1 MTEKTNLSPELKKQ
15 LEQDPQYKLQHN
27 DEIDLMALVAV
38 LFKNKLL
45 IIIATVIVTALSI
58 GVVKMLPQKWT
69 SEAVII
75 PPTSEEVK
83 EVNEFSARL
92 NALGMEI
99 DLGSQRI
106 YNEFIVQYRSKV
118 NQEAFVKSTDY
129 FKTQLE
135 KLDNKNDPLEVQR
148 LVNRII
154 ADSIKLKYNGKEK
167 DSDDSD
173 VVLSFTAPTAVE
185 AQDLMDGYIRY
196 TASQV
201 RKKMKMDVDNAIAR
215 QLIYSVEALK
225 QDTNKIQIAYD
236 VKIEHLKRAIT
247 IAKAAGVARPIARDS
262 VAINDDPDYP
272 IALGSEAL
280 EEKLGIELKNRDL
293 ALISE
298 KLQNAQVY
306 IDNLNSLTTTE
317 LEFEPVRFIMTPDLP
332 IAKDSP
338 KSMLIVA
345 LGAILGFIMSCA
357 FVLGRDLYRNYN
369 QQNTRR
375 K

>member
-1 MTEKTNLSPELKKQ
+1 MTEKTNLSSELKKQ
-15 LEQDPQYKLQHN
+15 LEQDPQFKLQQN
-27 DEIDLMALVAV
+27 DEIDLMALLAV

-45 IIIATVIVTALSI
+45 IIIVTVIVTALSI

-69 SEAVII
+69 SEAII
-75 PPTSEEVK
+75 ITPTSEELK

-92 NALGMEI
+92 SALGMDV

-106 YNEFIVQYRSKV
+106 FNEFIIQYRSKV

-129 FKTQLE
+129 FKAMLD
-135 KLDNKNDPLEVQR
+135 KLDNKNDSLEVQR

-154 ADSIKLKYNGKEK
+154 TDSIKLKYNAKEK

-173 VVLSFTAPTAVE
+173 IVLSFTAPTAVE

-196 TASQV
+196 TATLV
-201 RKKMKMDVDNAIAR
+201 RKRMKTEVDNAISR

-225 QDTNKIQIAYD
+225 QDTTKIQISYD
-236 VKIEHLKRAIT
+236 VKIERLKRAIT
-247 IAKAAGVARPIARDS
+247 IAKAAGITRPIARDS

-293 ALISE
+293 ALTSE
-298 KLQNAQVY
+298 KLQNARVY
-306 IDNLNSLTTTE
+306 IDNLNSLTTKE
-317 LEFEPVRFIMTPDLP
+317 LDFEPVRFILTPDLP
-332 IAKDSP
+332 VAKDSP

-357 FVLGRDLYRNYN
+357 FVLARDLYRNYN
-369 QQNTRR
+369 QQNIRH

>member
-27 DEIDLMALVAV
+27 DEIDLMALIAV

-69 SEAVII
+69 SEAIII

-83 EVNEFSARL
+83 EANEFSAHL
-92 NALGMEI
+92 NALGMEV
-99 DLGSQRI
+99 DLSSQRI

-129 FKTQLE
+129 FKTLLDKLE
-135 KLDNKNDPLEVQR
+135 NKNDPLEVQR

-173 VVLSFTAPTAVE
+173 IVLSFTAPTAVE

-196 TASQV
+196 TASIV
-201 RKKMKMDVDNAIAR
+201 RKRMKTEVDNAISR

-225 QDTNKIQIAYD
+225 QDTNKIQISYD
-236 VKIEHLKRAIT
+236 VKIERLKRAIT
-247 IAKAAGVARPIARDS
+247 IAKAAGITRPIARDS
-262 VAINDDPDYP
+262 VTINDDPDYP

-298 KLQNAQVY
+298 KLQNAKVY
-306 IDNLNSLTTTE
+306 IENLNSLTTKE
-317 LEFEPVRFIMTPDLP
+317 LDFEPIRFILTPDLP
-332 IAKDSP
+332 ITKDSP

>member
-27 DEIDLMALVAV
+27 DEIDLMALIAV

-69 SEAVII
+69 SEAIII

-83 EVNEFSARL
+83 EANEFSAHL
-92 NALGMEI
+92 NALGMEV
-99 DLGSQRI
+99 DLSSQRI

-118 NQEAFVKSTDY
+118 NQETFVKSTDY
-129 FKTQLE
+129 FKTLLDKLE
-135 KLDNKNDPLEVQR
+135 NKNDPLEVQR

-173 VVLSFTAPTAVE
+173 IVLSFTAPTAVE

-196 TASQV
+196 TASIV
-201 RKKMKMDVDNAIAR
+201 RKRMKTEVDNAISR

-225 QDTNKIQIAYD
+225 QDTNKIQISYD
-236 VKIEHLKRAIT
+236 VKIERLKRAIT
-247 IAKAAGVARPIARDS
+247 IAKAAGITRPIARDS

-298 KLQNAQVY
+298 KLQNAKVY
-306 IDNLNSLTTTE
+306 IENLNSLTTKE
-317 LEFEPVRFIMTPDLP
+317 LDFEPIRFILTPDLP
-332 IAKDSP
+332 ITKDSP

>member
-1 MTEKTNLSPELKKQ
+1 MTEKTNLSSELKKQ
-15 LEQDPQYKLQHN
+15 LEQDPQFKLQQN
-27 DEIDLMALVAV
+27 DEIDLMALLAV

-45 IIIATVIVTALSI
+45 IIIVTVIVTALSI

-69 SEAVII
+69 SEAII
-75 PPTSEEVK
+75 ITPTSEELK

-92 NALGMEI
+92 GALGMDV

-106 YNEFIVQYRSKV
+106 FNEFIIQYRSKV

-129 FKTQLE
+129 FKAMLD

-173 VVLSFTAPTAVE
+173 IVLSFTAPTAVE
-185 AQDLMDGYIRY
+185 AQDLLDGYIRY
-196 TASQV
+196 TATLV
-201 RKKMKMDVDNAIAR
+201 RKRMKTEVDNAISR

-225 QDTNKIQIAYD
+225 QDTTKIQIAYD
-236 VKIEHLKRAIT
+236 VKIERLKRAIT
-247 IAKAAGVARPIARDS
+247 IAKAAGITRPIARDS

-293 ALISE
+293 ALTSE
-298 KLQNAQVY
+298 KLQNARVY
-306 IDNLNSLTTTE
+306 IDNLNSLTTKE
-317 LEFEPVRFIMTPDLP
+317 LDFEPVRFILTPDLP
-332 IAKDSP
+332 VAKDSP

-357 FVLGRDLYRNYN
+357 FVLARDLYRNYN
-369 QQNTRR
+369 QQNIRH

>member
-27 DEIDLMALVAV
+27 DEIDLMALIAV

-69 SEAVII
+69 SEAIII

-83 EVNEFSARL
+83 EANEFSAHL
-92 NALGMEI
+92 NALGMEV
-99 DLGSQRI
+99 DLSSQRI

-129 FKTQLE
+129 FKTLLDKLE
-135 KLDNKNDPLEVQR
+135 NKNDPLEVQR

-173 VVLSFTAPTAVE
+173 IVLSFTAPTAVE

-196 TASQV
+196 TASIV
-201 RKKMKMDVDNAIAR
+201 RKRMKTEVDNAISR

-225 QDTNKIQIAYD
+225 QDTNKIQISYD
-236 VKIEHLKRAIT
+236 VKIERLKRAIT
-247 IAKAAGVARPIARDS
+247 IAKAAGITRPIARDS

-298 KLQNAQVY
+298 KLQNAKVY
-306 IDNLNSLTTTE
+306 IENLNSLTTKE
-317 LEFEPVRFIMTPDLP
+317 LDFEPIRFILTPDLP
-332 IAKDSP
+332 ITKDSP

>member
-1 MTEKTNLSPELKKQ
+1 
-15 LEQDPQYKLQHN
+15 
-27 DEIDLMALVAV
+27 MALIAV

-69 SEAVII
+69 SEAIII
-75 PPTSEEVK
+75 PPTSEELK

-92 NALGMEI
+92 SALGMDV

-106 YNEFIVQYRSKV
+106 YNEFIIQYRSKV

-129 FKTQLE
+129 FKAMLD
-135 KLDNKNDPLEVQR
+135 KLDNKNDPLDVQR

-173 VVLSFTAPTAVE
+173 IVLSFTAPTAVE

-196 TASQV
+196 TATLV
-201 RKKMKMDVDNAIAR
+201 RKRMKTEVDNAISR

-225 QDTNKIQIAYD
+225 QDTTKIQIAYD
-236 VKIEHLKRAIT
+236 VKIERLKRAIT
-247 IAKAAGVARPIARDS
+247 IAKAAGITRPIARDS

-280 EEKLGIELKNRDL
+280 EEKLGIELK
-293 ALISE
+293 
-298 KLQNAQVY
+298 
-306 IDNLNSLTTTE
+306 
-317 LEFEPVRFIMTPDLP
+317 
-332 IAKDSP
+332 
-338 KSMLIVA
+338 IV
-345 LGAILGFIMSCA
+345 I
-357 FVLGRDLYRNYN
+357 
-369 QQNTRR
+369 
-375 K
+375 

>member
-27 DEIDLMALVAV
+27 DEIDLMALIAV

-69 SEAVII
+69 SEAIII

-83 EVNEFSARL
+83 EANEFSAHL
-92 NALGMEI
+92 NALGMEV
-99 DLGSQRI
+99 DLSSQRI

-129 FKTQLE
+129 FKTLLDKLE
-135 KLDNKNDPLEVQR
+135 NKNDPLEVQR

-154 ADSIKLKYNGKEK
+154 VDSIKLKYNGKEK

-173 VVLSFTAPTAVE
+173 IVLSFTAPTAVE

-196 TASQV
+196 TASIV
-201 RKKMKMDVDNAIAR
+201 RKRMKTEVDNAISR

-225 QDTNKIQIAYD
+225 QDTNKIQISYD
-236 VKIEHLKRAIT
+236 VKIERLKRAIT
-247 IAKAAGVARPIARDS
+247 IAKAAGITRPIARDS

-298 KLQNAQVY
+298 KLQNAKVY
-306 IDNLNSLTTTE
+306 IENLNSLTTKE
-317 LEFEPVRFIMTPDLP
+317 LDFEPIRFILTPDLP
-332 IAKDSP
+332 ITKDSP

>member
-27 DEIDLMALVAV
+27 DEIDLMALIAV

-69 SEAVII
+69 SEAIII

-83 EVNEFSARL
+83 EANEFSAHL
-92 NALGMEI
+92 NALGMEV
-99 DLGSQRI
+99 DLSSQRI

-129 FKTQLE
+129 FKTLLDKLE
-135 KLDNKNDPLEVQR
+135 NKNDPLEVQR

-173 VVLSFTAPTAVE
+173 IVLSFTAPTAVE

-196 TASQV
+196 TASIV
-201 RKKMKMDVDNAIAR
+201 RKRMKTEVDNAISR

-225 QDTNKIQIAYD
+225 QDTNKIQISYD
-236 VKIEHLKRAIT
+236 VRIERLKRAIT
-247 IAKAAGVARPIARDS
+247 IAKAAGITRPIARDS

-298 KLQNAQVY
+298 KLQNAKVY
-306 IDNLNSLTTTE
+306 IENLNSLTTKE
-317 LEFEPVRFIMTPDLP
+317 LDFEPIRFILTPDLP
-332 IAKDSP
+332 ITKDSP

>member
-27 DEIDLMALVAV
+27 DEIDLMALIAV

-69 SEAVII
+69 SEAIII

-83 EVNEFSARL
+83 EANEFSAHL
-92 NALGMEI
+92 NALGMEV
-99 DLGSQRI
+99 DLSSQRI

-129 FKTQLE
+129 FKTLLDKLE
-135 KLDNKNDPLEVQR
+135 NKNDPLEVQR

-173 VVLSFTAPTAVE
+173 IVLSFTAPTAVE

-196 TASQV
+196 TASIV
-201 RKKMKMDVDNAIAR
+201 RKRMKTEVDNAISR

-225 QDTNKIQIAYD
+225 QDTNKIQISYD
-236 VKIEHLKRAIT
+236 VKIERLKRAIT
-247 IAKAAGVARPIARDS
+247 IAKAAGITRPIARDS

-298 KLQNAQVY
+298 KLQNAKVY
-306 IDNLNSLTTTE
+306 IENLNTLTTKE
-317 LEFEPVRFIMTPDLP
+317 LDFEPVRFILTPDLP
-332 IAKDSP
+332 ITKDSP

>member
-1 MTEKTNLSPELKKQ
+1 MTEKNNLSSELKKQ
-15 LEQDPQYKLQHN
+15 LEQDPQFKLQQN
-27 DEIDLMALVAV
+27 DEIDLMALLAV

-45 IIIATVIVTALSI
+45 IIIVTVIVTALSI

-69 SEAVII
+69 SEAII
-75 PPTSEEVK
+75 ITPTSEELK

-92 NALGMEI
+92 SALGMDV

-106 YNEFIVQYRSKV
+106 FNEFIIQYRSKV

-129 FKTQLE
+129 FKAMLD
-135 KLDNKNDPLEVQR
+135 KLDNKNDSLEVQR

-154 ADSIKLKYNGKEK
+154 TDSIKLKYNAKEK

-173 VVLSFTAPTAVE
+173 IVLSFTAPTAVE

-196 TASQV
+196 TATLV
-201 RKKMKMDVDNAIAR
+201 RKRMKTEVDNAISR

-225 QDTNKIQIAYD
+225 QDTTKIQISYD
-236 VKIEHLKRAIT
+236 VKIERLKRAIT
-247 IAKAAGVARPIARDS
+247 IAKAAGITRPIARDS

-293 ALISE
+293 ALTSE
-298 KLQNAQVY
+298 KLQNARVY
-306 IDNLNSLTTTE
+306 IDNLNSLTTKE
-317 LEFEPVRFIMTPDLP
+317 LDFEPVRFILTPDLP
-332 IAKDSP
+332 VAKDSP

-357 FVLGRDLYRNYN
+357 FVLARDLYRNYN
-369 QQNTRR
+369 QQNIRH